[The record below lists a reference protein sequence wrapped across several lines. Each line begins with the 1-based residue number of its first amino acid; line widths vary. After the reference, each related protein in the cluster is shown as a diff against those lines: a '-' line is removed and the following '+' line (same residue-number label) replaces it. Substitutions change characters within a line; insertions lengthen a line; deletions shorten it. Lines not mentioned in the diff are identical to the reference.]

1 MNDRFFSDSVQ
12 YQAVLLN
19 LEKNNGQ
26 LKCELCG
33 KNLVSKSECHF
44 DHILAYAKG
53 GKSTLEN
60 CQILC
65 TDCNLSKSDK
75 EMHDFILEEKAKR
88 FMSGETINVDLS
100 VSTQQSSTN
109 DEKMTK
115 EKFDDIVGEFIR
127 RHGEIKKVDFTRDK
141 NCLPSIMYV
150 SKYYG
155 SMNELK
161 AAFGLKIDIVWNRE
175 NIWERLVGYSKINPE
190 FKQAD
195 LTRGN
200 GLPSLPC
207 ILSYYPEFKN
217 FSDIKIALGLD
228 LNYELWS
235 KEKIIVACKKYLETH
250 SKITLKDLRREN
262 GLPTSKAIYSFFGTM
277 QKFQEEIGSEV
288 SKKQEFISKEE
299 ILDATK
305 EIVSQKG
312 STFESRNVFLEVFPY
327 SLSVIIN
334 RYGSFD
340 AFVKAANITISNT
353 KKAKYTKQEVDDSI
367 LMYLKKGNPIPA
379 SAKQLS
385 SLNLPSSSTILRF
398 YDDWKEPFVVFLKMI
413 NIASK

>member
-1 MNDRFFSDSVQ
+1 M
-12 YQAVLLN
+12 
-19 LEKNNGQ
+19 
-26 LKCELCG
+26 
-33 KNLVSKSECHF
+33 SKSECHF

-75 EMHDFILEEKAKR
+75 EMHDFILEEKAKK

-175 NIWERLVGYSKINPE
+175 NIWERLVERSVNAQTTSLLSASFI
-190 FKQAD
+190 
-195 LTRGN
+195 LT
-200 GLPSLPC
+200 
-207 ILSYYPEFKN
+207 
-217 FSDIKIALGLD
+217 FSTP
-228 LNYELWS
+228 
-235 KEKIIVACKKYLETH
+235 IICET
-250 SKITLKDLRREN
+250 
-262 GLPTSKAIYSFFGTM
+262 
-277 QKFQEEIGSEV
+277 
-288 SKKQEFISKEE
+288 
-299 ILDATK
+299 
-305 EIVSQKG
+305 
-312 STFESRNVFLEVFPY
+312 
-327 SLSVIIN
+327 
-334 RYGSFD
+334 
-340 AFVKAANITISNT
+340 
-353 KKAKYTKQEVDDSI
+353 
-367 LMYLKKGNPIPA
+367 
-379 SAKQLS
+379 S
-385 SLNLPSSSTILRF
+385 SLIHFHL
-398 YDDWKEPFVVFLKMI
+398 
-413 NIASK
+413 